1 MKKTIIPLFAAAAL
15 AACGDSY
22 YYQDAQHLR
31 AQGLFLAAAS
41 RYKLFAEKNPSDP
54 RAPQAL
60 FEAAGIYSKEFGLC
74 SESSPLLERLLRN
87 YPGVSFRN
95 EALGALLRCP
105 DYFPV
110 NTAGVWVYGDSQT
123 GGRSARQRFAI
134 LEVSSGK
141 SRAENSIYAGS
152 RLVIKQKRGYAFSGA
167 DVIESLGG
175 FDTIILR
182 NPPRLGLSWTSHDR
196 GGRVSFKVEAEGL
209 KIKTRAGEF
218 GNCIKVSRRMA
229 GMPSWIY
236 EYYAPWKGRV
246 LTSVGGPG
254 FEHRVM
260 ELISYE
266 EKTK

>member
-1 MKKTIIPLFAAAAL
+1 MRKIFLLSFAAAFL
-15 AACGDSY
+15 TACGNY
-22 YYQDAQHLR
+22 HYEEAEKLR
-31 AQGLFLAAAS
+31 SQGLMLGAAEHYA
-41 RYKLFAEKNPSDP
+41 LFAEKSPSDP
-54 RAPQAL
+54 RAQQAL
-60 FEAAGIYSKEFGLC
+60 FKAAGIYSKEFSLC
-74 SESSPLLERLLRN
+74 SKSGPLFERLLRN
-87 YPGVSFRN
+87 YPATPLRS
-95 EALGALLRCP
+95 EALRGLFLCP

-110 NTAGVWVYGDSQT
+110 NAAGSWLYGDSQT
-123 GGRSARQRFAI
+123 GGKNARYEFSITA
-134 LEVSSGK
+134 VAPDK
-141 SRAENSIYAGS
+141 TTAENCIYAG
-152 RLVIKQKRGYAFSGA
+152 RQLVIRQKRAYYLSGG
-167 DVIESLGG
+167 DLIEKQGG